1 MSEASL
7 TPQVTGGPAP
17 RAEAMPWSLTKRIA
31 FRFCFLYFTL
41 YVVAAQMLGSLFP
54 FVDFTELGT
63 LRYPRAVVEWVA
75 KHFFRVTAQLVVTD
89 SGSGDKTFD
98 WVQTFCILI
107 LAIVGTAVWS
117 LLRRGPKNYSKLY
130 AWFRV
135 FIRFSLAATM
145 LTYAL
150 FKVVPLQMNF
160 PRLARLLEP
169 YGNFSPMGVLWA
181 SIGASKAYEIITG
194 CAELAGGI
202 FLFSPRTTTFGA
214 LICLAD
220 TIEVFSLNMTYDVPV
235 KLFAFHLILLAVF
248 LLAPDARRLAN
259 VFFLNRPV
267 APSAETPLFR
277 GARANRI
284 ALAAQILFGVALVGM
299 NFYASMQEYKTFG
312 EGAPKSPLYGIWN
325 VEDFSLDGQPHP
337 PLLTDAERW
346 RRLVFEFPKFMTL
359 QHMDEANT
367 LYGATIDMK
376 AGSVALMKSSDKNW
390 KAAFSFSQ
398 PATGKLILDGEMDGH
413 KIHAQLEL
421 FDRSKFLLVKGGFH
435 WIQEFPVNR

>member
-17 RAEAMPWSLTKRIA
+17 RAEAMPWSLAKRIA

-54 FVDFTELGT
+54 FADFTELGT

-135 FIRFSLAATM
+135 FLRFSLAATM
-145 LTYAL
+145 LTYGVIKA
-150 FKVVPLQMNF
+150 VPLQMNF

-214 LICLAD
+214 LICMAD
-220 TIEVFSLNMTYDVPV
+220 SIEVFSLNMTYDVPV
-235 KLFAFHLILLAVF
+235 KLFAFHLILLAVL

-277 GARANRI
+277 SARANRI
-284 ALAAQILFGVALVGM
+284 ALGAQILFGVALVGM
-299 NFYASMQEYKTFG
+299 NFYASIQEYKTFG

-325 VEDFSLDGQPHP
+325 VEDFSLDGQPRP

>member
-7 TPQVTGGPAP
+7 TPQVTGGPAT

-54 FVDFTELGT
+54 FADFTELGT

-135 FIRFSLAATM
+135 FLRFSLAATM
-145 LTYAL
+145 LTYGVIKA
-150 FKVVPLQMNF
+150 VPLQMNF

-214 LICLAD
+214 LICMAD
-220 TIEVFSLNMTYDVPV
+220 SIEVFSLNMTYDVPV
-235 KLFAFHLILLAVF
+235 KLFAFHLILLAVL

-277 GARANRI
+277 SARANRI
-284 ALAAQILFGVALVGM
+284 ALGAQILFGVALVGM
-299 NFYASMQEYKTFG
+299 NFYASIQEYKTFG

-325 VEDFSLDGQPHP
+325 VEDFSLDGQPRP